1 MFLLKT
7 GDEPGKKT
15 GTLQFTASN
24 GNRTGQLF
32 PIMAEILLCLLCQS
46 QDFFRAAPQKH
57 SIFCQ
62 NNMVSA
68 SLKQRNTQLLL
79 QLYQLPGKS
88 GLRQVEQI
96 SRFCDIFF
104 PRYRQEVF

>member
-1 MFLLKT
+1 MFNSFLDIVRISAVNGKGHLGMFLLKT

-24 GNRTGQLF
+24 GNRTGQLC

-68 SLKQRNTQLLL
+68 SLKQRNSQLLL
-79 QLYQLPGKS
+79 QLY
-88 GLRQVEQI
+88 
-96 SRFCDIFF
+96 
-104 PRYRQEVF
+104 